1 MQQAV
6 TERLGLRCRHLQFA
20 STTPAL
26 TLAGHAPMTDLWSDK
41 DLGRILL
48 HFHNAEKPTASLC
61 HGPAALLSTMVAD
74 KGSPWA
80 YNGYEM
86 TCYSNTEEMT
96 NELMFGSKLQFKVH
110 VPLVV
115 AKDSAVMFRAFAV
128 LLQSCYTCIALAVHG
143 CGCPL
148 LLLT

>member
-1 MQQAV
+1 
-6 TERLGLRCRHLQFA
+6 
-20 STTPAL
+20 
-26 TLAGHAPMTDLWSDK
+26 MTDLWSDK

-48 HFHNAEKPTASLC
+48 HFHNAQKPTASLC

-96 NELMFGSKLQFKVH
+96 NELMFSSKLQFKVH
-110 VPLVV
+110 GVPLVEQ
-115 AKDSAVMFRAFAV
+115 KI
-128 LLQSCYTCIALAVHG
+128 LLLCLGHLQYCYKAAMPALHWLFTALAVH
-143 CGCPL
+143 CCL
-148 LLLT
+148 